1 MTVPYNKPWLSYN
14 EQLQLLKNRGL
25 LVGDDRKAEQFL
37 SHVNYYRISG
47 YCLAFEKDRHAFQP
61 GTTFD
66 QIIAAYHFDV
76 TLRDLLTEAL
86 EVVEV
91 DLRTKLAYEFGNSYG
106 AFGHIDASNFYSR
119 FDHLKWLTR
128 LQEEADRSSE
138 LFIKHFKATYD
149 DFPNL
154 PVWTVTEVM
163 SFGGLSR
170 MFQGMTRKDK
180 AAIASRYGLQPAIL
194 ESWMHHVAYVRNLCA
209 HHSRVWDRS
218 WSIKPTTPHGRHWKA
233 PFLPGNGRLFVTLL
247 LLRYLLKRI
256 PAESQ
261 FANDW
266 KHRIENHVAT
276 PPAVIEPSRVMGLA
290 ADWSSNRNWK

>member
-1 MTVPYNKPWLSYN
+1 MTVPFNKPWLDYAG
-14 EQLQLLKNRGL
+14 QLQKLKGRGL
-25 LVGDDRKAEQFL
+25 LVDDDTRAEQVL
-37 SHVNYYRISG
+37 SHLNYYRFSG

-66 QIIAAYHFDV
+66 QIVDAYHFDV
-76 TLRDLLTEAL
+76 GLRDLLTEAL

-91 DLRTKLAYEFGNSYG
+91 ELRAKVAYEFGQRYG
-106 AFGHIDASNFYSR
+106 AFGHTDAGNFFSK
-119 FDHLKWLTR
+119 FEHEKWLTR

-149 DFPNL
+149 EFPNL

-170 MFQGMTRKDK
+170 MFQGMNSKDK
-180 AAIASRYGLQPAIL
+180 SAIASRYKLQASVL
-194 ESWMHHVAYVRNLCA
+194 QSWMHHVTYVRNLCA

-218 WSIKPTTPHGRHWKA
+218 WSIKPTTPHGREWKA
-233 PFLPGNGRLFVTLL
+233 PFLPGNSRLFVTLL

-261 FANDW
+261 FARNW
-266 KHRIENHVAT
+266 KDRVESHLAT
-276 PPAVIEPSRVMGLA
+276 PPTVDDPARVMGLA
-290 ADWSSNRNWK
+290 ADWVSNKNWK